1 MKHEL
6 VQAASATDILL
17 TEGVVLLGVA
27 LAFVILFRRLGLGA
41 VLGYLIA
48 GALVGPQGLGLV
60 GGAESKLAIAEI
72 GIVLLLFLVGL
83 ELKPQRLWRLKRD
96 IFALGFLQVALCGAA
111 LAALIYFSTSFT
123 WGAAIALVWKRVC
136 EGQSV
141 SVRVDLGGRRNINK
155 K

>member
-96 IFALGFLQVALCGAA
+96 IFALGFLQVALFGAA
-111 LAALIYFSTSFT
+111 LAAILYFSASFT
-123 WGAAIALVWKRVC
+123 LGAAIALGFPPARK
-136 EGQSV
+136 SV
-141 SVRVDLGGRRNINK
+141 GLGKGVLV
-155 K
+155 

>member
-48 GALVGPQGLGLV
+48 GALVGPQGLGRSEEHTSALQSLMRISYAV
-60 GGAESKLAIAEI
+60 FCLINSNFSLDAII
-72 GIVLLLFLVGL
+72 TH
-83 ELKPQRLWRLKRD
+83 
-96 IFALGFLQVALCGAA
+96 LQLPPSSP
-111 LAALIYFSTSFT
+111 IYMYTTISY
-123 WGAAIALVWKRVC
+123 I
-136 EGQSV
+136 
-141 SVRVDLGGRRNINK
+141 I
-155 K
+155 

>member
-60 GGAESKLAIAEI
+60 GGAESKLAIAET

-83 ELKPQRLWRLKRD
+83 DRSEEHTSELQSLKR
-96 IFALGFLQVALCGAA
+96 ISYVVFCL
-111 LAALIYFSTSFT
+111 
-123 WGAAIALVWKRVC
+123 KK
-136 EGQSV
+136 
-141 SVRVDLGGRRNINK
+141 NNK
-155 K
+155 KFTQL